1 MRVYRFP
8 KLFRFL
14 YPGAIWEFSSPDIY
28 LTFDDGPDPETTPA
42 ILEILEKENI
52 KATFFCIGKQVKK
65 HPDIYQTIIEA
76 GHTVGNH
83 SMTHLNGFWTS
94 NKTYLQDVLEAKKH
108 ISSKL
113 FRPPYGR
120 IRLSQY
126 RKLKSM
132 GFKTVFWSIV
142 SYDFDQPLP
151 GNQYVAKMID
161 YAKPGLVYVFHD
173 NPKSRQTTANHL
185 PLIIAGMKKKGY
197 GFRAIEQE
205 LFS

>member
-94 NKTYLQDVLEAKKH
+94 NKTYLQDVLEAKKTH
-108 ISSKL
+108 FI
-113 FRPPYGR
+113 
-120 IRLSQY
+120 
-126 RKLKSM
+126 
-132 GFKTVFWSIV
+132 
-142 SYDFDQPLP
+142 
-151 GNQYVAKMID
+151 
-161 YAKPGLVYVFHD
+161 
-173 NPKSRQTTANHL
+173 
-185 PLIIAGMKKKGY
+185 
-197 GFRAIEQE
+197 
-205 LFS
+205 